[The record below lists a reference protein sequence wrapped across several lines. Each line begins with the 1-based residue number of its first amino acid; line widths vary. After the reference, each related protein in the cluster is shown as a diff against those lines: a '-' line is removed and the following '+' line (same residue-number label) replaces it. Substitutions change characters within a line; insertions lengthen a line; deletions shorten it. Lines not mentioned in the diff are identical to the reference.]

1 MEEILISR
9 KVLNLVKIQVNVQ
22 NVRLPSNFP
31 KLLNHPD
38 SSVWWAKSGYPA
50 FCLTSLL

>member
-9 KVLNLVKIQVNVQ
+9 KVVNLVKIQVNVQ

-38 SSVWWAKSGYPA
+38 SSVRGYPA